1 MAILEVKDVNKAF
14 GGLKA
19 LNAVNLSVEEGTVHA
34 IIGPNGAGK
43 STLLNCFVG
52 RLIPDTGSVIFNGR
66 SLLGIKP
73 HEINQTGVARVFQTP
88 EIFTDL
94 SILENVM
101 IPAFAKVDG
110 SFRINAWKTVG
121 TRGEVRDMAEKVLEE
136 VGLQEKRDIIASSLS
151 RGDKRRLE
159 MAMCLVQD
167 PKLLL
172 LDEPTAGMSRADT
185 NNTVDLLQRVGTHI
199 TKIVIEHDMHVV
211 FSLADHISVLAQGT
225 VIAGGKPED
234 IKGNPKVQE
243 AYLGGRTHECR
254 NGETGRNGSGAVRGR
269 LFLLP
274 GAAEL
279 LRRELY
285 RSGRQLRCEAGRD
298 PGIAGPERRRQDVDA
313 AYHRAHGRSATA

>member
-1 MAILEVKDVNKAF
+1 MAILEVNDVNKAF

-43 STLLNCFVG
+43 STLLNCFIG
-52 RLIPDTGSVIFNGR
+52 RLIPDTGSVMFDGK
-66 SLLGIKP
+66 SLLGITP

-101 IPAFAKVDG
+101 IPAFAKLDG
-110 SFRINAWKTVG
+110 AFRINAWNTVA
-121 TRGEVRDMAEKVLEE
+121 TRGEVKDMAEKVLEE
-136 VGLQEKRDIIASSLS
+136 VGLQDKRDTIAASLS

-225 VIAGGKPED
+225 VIAGGKPEE

-243 AYLGGRTHECR
+243 AYLGG
-254 NGETGRNGSGAVRGR
+254 
-269 LFLLP
+269 
-274 GAAEL
+274 
-279 LRRELY
+279 
-285 RSGRQLRCEAGRD
+285 
-298 PGIAGPERRRQDVDA
+298 
-313 AYHRAHGRSATA
+313 AHA